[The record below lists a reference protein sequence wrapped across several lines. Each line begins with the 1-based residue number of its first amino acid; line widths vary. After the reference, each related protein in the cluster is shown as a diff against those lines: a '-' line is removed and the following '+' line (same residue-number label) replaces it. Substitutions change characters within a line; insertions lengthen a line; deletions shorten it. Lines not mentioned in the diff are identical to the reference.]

1 MTTRFGLKEST
12 IEKICGTLA
21 QFPQVKKAVLYGS
34 RATGSHKD
42 GSDIDLTLHGNESLT
57 FDVLY
62 EIDEQLDEL
71 MLPYT
76 FDLSIF
82 KKLGDPDFINFIQ
95 DVGVIFYEKKQDR

>member
-21 QFPQVKKAVLYGS
+21 RFPQVKKAVLYGP
-34 RATGSHKD
+34 RATGDYKES
-42 GSDIDLTLHGNESLT
+42 SDIDLTLYGNESLT
-57 FDVLY
+57 PEIVY
-62 EIDEQLDEL
+62 KIDEELDEL

-82 KKLGDPDFINFIQ
+82 KRLGDPDFINFIKQ
-95 DVGVIFYEKKQDR
+95 VGIVFYKRK